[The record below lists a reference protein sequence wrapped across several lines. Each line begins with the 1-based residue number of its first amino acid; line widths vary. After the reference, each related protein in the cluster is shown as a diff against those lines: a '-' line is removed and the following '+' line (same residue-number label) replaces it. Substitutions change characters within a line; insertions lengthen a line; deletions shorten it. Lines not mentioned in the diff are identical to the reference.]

1 MDVAWETEPT
11 VYLAHGDLITNP
23 GIHVRTHNPDRSEMG
38 GSVSGPSITKWIPK
52 IRSSSSA
59 QRRIVRGGVERE
71 VGNFRNI
78 HLGWGWSSGHPP
90 GPPSPHPRIWSN
102 SGYPIRTQKPT
113 CPNSTIPVQDPPQPP
128 SDIGSCTGPGCH
140 LFPRSGGGSRP
151 TIRRRIPTPDR
162 CNLVDRTGAS

>member
-1 MDVAWETEPT
+1 MF
-11 VYLAHGDLITNP
+11 
-23 GIHVRTHNPDRSEMG
+23 RTHNPDRSEMG

-59 QRRIVRGGVERE
+59 QRRIVRGGVER
-71 VGNFRNI
+71 VRSGISGIFT
-78 HLGWGWSSGHPP
+78 WGGVGHPDTLP
-90 GPPSPHPRIWSN
+90 DPHPPIPGFGQIRDT
-102 SGYPIRTQKPT
+102 PIRTQKPT